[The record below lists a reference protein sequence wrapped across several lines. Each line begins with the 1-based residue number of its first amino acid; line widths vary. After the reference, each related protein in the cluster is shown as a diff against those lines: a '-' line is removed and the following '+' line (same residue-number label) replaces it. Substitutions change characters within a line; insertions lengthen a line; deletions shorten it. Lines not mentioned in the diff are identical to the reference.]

1 MTAGGAGG
9 FGDGVAVGVGHVARS
24 DGALH
29 GLRGLLDV
37 HERGIHQ
44 ERRDA
49 RMDEVGQ
56 GLGHIE
62 LNTVEQ
68 VTAAERVGDD
78 RELVVLAIA
87 QKMRALAARTL
98 GAVLVAGALAH
109 EQAVLGDHELLGAD
123 DGKA

>member
-1 MTAGGAGG
+1 
-9 FGDGVAVGVGHVARS
+9 
-24 DGALH
+24 
-29 GLRGLLDV
+29 
-37 HERGIHQ
+37 
-44 ERRDA
+44 
-49 RMDEVGQ
+49 MDEVGQ

>member
-1 MTAGGAGG
+1 
-9 FGDGVAVGVGHVARS
+9 
-24 DGALH
+24 
-29 GLRGLLDV
+29 
-37 HERGIHQ
+37 
-44 ERRDA
+44 
-49 RMDEVGQ
+49 MDEVGQ

-98 GAVLVAGALAH
+98 GAVLVAGAWLMSR
-109 EQAVLGDHELLGAD
+109 QCSVTMSSWRD